1 MDGAITMIIK
11 TRISIIN
18 PEAWDGILSLC
29 LASAKRQPSKTNI
42 IYKYAQ
48 NLALSIG
55 AIVIIEGAQT

>member
-1 MDGAITMIIK
+1 MTIK
-11 TRISIIN
+11 TRITILN
-18 PEAWDGILSLC
+18 PEAWDGILTLC

-55 AIVIIEGAQT
+55 AIVIIEA

>member
-1 MDGAITMIIK
+1 MTIK
-11 TRISIIN
+11 TRVSIIN
-18 PEAWDGILSLC
+18 PEAWNGILSLC

-42 IYKYAQ
+42 IYRYAQ